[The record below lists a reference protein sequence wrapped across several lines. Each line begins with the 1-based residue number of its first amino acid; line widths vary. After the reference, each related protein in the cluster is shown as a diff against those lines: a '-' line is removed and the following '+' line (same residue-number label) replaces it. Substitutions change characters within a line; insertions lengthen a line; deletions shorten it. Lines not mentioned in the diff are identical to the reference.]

1 VTSELRVGV
10 IDGANAARVEK
21 NRDDCTRHVWVD
33 PAEPL
38 ATRRAVVPI
47 IGTLPEMM
55 KRGRTYRCETCG
67 AIFVVPPR

>member
-1 VTSELRVGV
+1 V
-10 IDGANAARVEK
+10 IGSAVKRVEES
-21 NRDDCTRHVWVD
+21 RDCTRHVWVD

-38 ATRRAVVPI
+38 ATRRPVVPI

-67 AIFVVPPR
+67 ALFVVPPR